1 MRTIQHWVS
10 GESAAL
16 TSTRTSPVFNPASGQ
31 QQAEVLM
38 ASAADVEAVV
48 AVAREAFVELP
59 ITLRDGERAG
69 SLPMLH
75 KDPFDRMLIA
85 QALADSL
92 VLVSNEGIF
101 DRYGVARL
109 W

>member
-1 MRTIQHWVS
+1 MADPGNDVLVSAVS
-10 GESAAL
+10 GWEIAIKYKLGKLPNAA
-16 TSTRTSPVFNPASGQ
+16 P
-31 QQAEVLM
+31 LM
-38 ASAADVEAVV
+38 VGLDR
-48 AVAREAFVELP
+48 AVAREGFVELP

-69 SLPMLH
+69 SLPMVH